1 MKILASI
8 PQHMTRFAYISLLLL
23 ILLACFSCD
32 DEKLES
38 SKVRF
43 AGTIQ
48 NADFSPAPNTKFQ
61 ILIRTRPDFNSDTT
75 IAVRLPVTTNM
86 AGAYDTTVHTDG
98 FPAVPFFTV
107 APIPDSIVSL
117 EVAPCAAQP
126 MYVQIPPNREAFMT
140 ARFGAAAF
148 VKITFHKTDESSAT
162 VLSYTSCTQTLSTSM
177 EKPDI
182 SHVVKLPYDAFPN
195 QYPIF
200 YTVFFG
206 EFFAESRM
214 AETLLQPYDTT
225 HVLIEY

>member
-98 FPAVPFFTV
+98 FPAVPF
-107 APIPDSIVSL
+107 
-117 EVAPCAAQP
+117 
-126 MYVQIPPNREAFMT
+126 
-140 ARFGAAAF
+140 
-148 VKITFHKTDESSAT
+148 
-162 VLSYTSCTQTLSTSM
+162 
-177 EKPDI
+177 
-182 SHVVKLPYDAFPN
+182 LPLPQF
-195 QYPIF
+195 
-200 YTVFFG
+200 
-206 EFFAESRM
+206 
-214 AETLLQPYDTT
+214 
-225 HVLIEY
+225 LIR